1 MVKYI
6 CIIYFI
12 LFSHFSFAQVSETFA
27 DGDFTSTPTWTVN
40 STSDF
45 SISVGQLK
53 SNNSTTPGNFYIS
66 TSNTLAVNCQWEFWC
81 NLQFATSST
90 NYVDIYL
97 TSDIDNLQSANVNGY
112 FIRLGGTLDE
122 ICLYKRSGL
131 ISTAV
136 KLIDGMD
143 GSISSSTSNL
153 LKIKITRSVSHLFT
167 LERDMTGTGSSYVSE
182 GSVTDATFTSSNS
195 FGFLIQQSTA
205 SFVGKHFFDDIIVG
219 PIVVDVTPPVLT
231 FATPTSSTSLDVLF
245 NENVD
250 ITSAQTISNYTINSG
265 IGLPL
270 SATRDVSNFKLVH
283 LALSSSFMSGSTY
296 TLVASN
302 VKDIAGNP
310 LTTSGFSFNYLV
322 LGTPTFKDIVINEL
336 LVDPSP
342 IVNLTSCEYIEL
354 YNRSSYPFQLAN
366 LKLTDNSLISTLG
379 NYTLMPHAYVV
390 ICPIGDTAEFTSLGY
405 LNKLGVSSFPS
416 LTNSG
421 KNIYLKTITG
431 LYIDS
436 VNYRDSWYKNDLKK
450 EGGYSLE
457 QINPN
462 LTYSC
467 AQQSNWIASLDSD
480 GGTPGFINSVY
491 SIAPDV
497 IGPKI
502 ISITVTDSA
511 HITLCFDDL
520 ISVTQLTNTSN
531 YTISGAI
538 GTPTLASVLSG
549 GYCVTLSLFSPLLL
563 ANNYTI
569 TVFGLTDCLSNPLF
583 PNTTVASY
591 YIAKP
596 FDILINELMID
607 PEPAINLP
615 TEEYIELKNRTAFK
629 LNLKNWSIATPTSIK
644 KIPLV
649 TIEPDSF
656 IVLTGI
662 GKAAIFNSFG
672 INVTEVSSLPTL
684 VNDGST
690 IILRDSNHLQ
700 IHAIS
705 YDKNFYH
712 DYSKIDGGW
721 SIEQLDEANPCG
733 EKNNWLASK
742 HPNGGTPGKK
752 NSVATNNEDSQLP
765 ILKRI
770 SVIGSDTLLLIF
782 NESLDSLTLLNSS
795 TYLFDNGLASP
806 TAVWPIGSDFKK
818 TKLKMASPILP
829 NTIYHCT
836 IAGNVKDCAGN
847 LITSGNSLPFGLA
860 MPAIANDVVINEL
873 LFDPSTTCVDFV
885 ELYNRSNHI
894 IDLKDLRIGSMDTIT
909 QNLINT
915 EKITDD
921 GYLLFPQSYV
931 VLSENEFAIKQHYQ
945 TTQPQAF
952 YDVIDL
958 PSMNTDADVVTLSDK
973 NGLIID
979 NVIYSNQMHFPLLVN
994 TKGVSLER
1002 IDFNRAS
1009 NDKTNWNSASENVGF
1024 ATPAYQ
1030 NSQYL
1035 QSDGG
1040 SGFSLMNPLFSPDND
1055 GYNDVLTIRYTL
1067 NENGKIGNI
1076 YVFDNKGRPI
1086 KHLMRN
1092 QPLTQEGAISWNGMN
1107 DDNEKAAI
1115 GNYLIY
1121 IEIFDLSGKLN
1132 RYKLICT
1139 LAGKL

>member
-1 MVKYI
+1 M
-6 CIIYFI
+6 
-12 LFSHFSFAQVSETFA
+12 
-27 DGDFTSTPTWTVN
+27 
-40 STSDF
+40 SDF
-45 SISVGQLK
+45 SVNAGQLK

-97 TSDIDNLQSANVNGY
+97 TSDINNLQSANVNGY

-122 ICLYKRSGL
+122 ICLYKRTGL
-131 ISTAV
+131 ISSAI
-136 KLIDGMD
+136 KLIDGID
-143 GSISSSTSNL
+143 GSISSSTNNL
-153 LKIKITRSVSHLFT
+153 IKIKITRSALHVFS
-167 LERDMTGTGSSYVSE
+167 LERDITGIGSSYISE
-182 GSVTDATFTSSNS
+182 GSATDATFTTSNS

-205 SFVGKHFFDDIIVG
+205 SFVGKHFFDDIVVG

-231 FATPTSSTSLDVLF
+231 NATPTSSTNLDVLF
-245 NENVD
+245 NENVG

-270 SATRDVSNFKLVH
+270 LATRDASNFKLVH
-283 LALSSSFMSGSTY
+283 LVLSSPFVSGSTY
-296 TLVASN
+296 TIVINN
-302 VKDIAGNP
+302 VQDVAGNP
-310 LTTSGFSFNYLV
+310 LTTSSFNFNYLA
-322 LGTPTFKDIVINEL
+322 LGSPIFKDIVINEL
-336 LVDPSP
+336 LADPSP
-342 IVNLTSCEYIEL
+342 IVNLTSCEFIEL
-354 YNRSSYPFQLAN
+354 YNRSSSPFQLAN
-366 LKLTDNSLISTLG
+366 LKLTDNSSLSTLG
-379 NYTLMPHAYVV
+379 NYTLMPNAYVV

-421 KNIYLKTITG
+421 KNIYLKTNTG

-436 VNYRDSWYKNDLKK
+436 VNYRDTWYKNDLKK
-450 EGGYSLE
+450 EGGYTLE
-457 QINPN
+457 QINPS

-467 AQQSNWIASLDSD
+467 AQQSNWISSIDPD
-480 GGTPGFINSVY
+480 GGTPGFVNSVY

-502 ISITVTDSA
+502 ISITVTDSVQ
-511 HITLCFDDL
+511 ITLCFNDL
-520 ISVTQLTNTSN
+520 ISATQLTNTSN
-531 YTISGAI
+531 YSISGSI
-538 GTPTLASVLSG
+538 GSPTLATVFG
-549 GYCVTLSLFSPLLL
+549 GTNCVTLSLSNPMHL
-563 ANNYTI
+563 ATNYTI
-569 TVFGLTDCLSNPLF
+569 TVSSITDCLSNPVF
-583 PNTTVASY
+583 PNTAIASY

-596 FDILINELMID
+596 YDMVINELMID
-607 PEPAINLP
+607 PDPAINLP
-615 TEEYIELKNRTAFK
+615 TEEYIELKNRTPFK
-629 LNLKNWSIATPTSIK
+629 LNLKNWSISTPTSIK
-644 KIPLV
+644 KIPPV

-656 IVLTGI
+656 IVLTGT
-662 GKAAIFNSFG
+662 GKASIFNGFG

-690 IILRDSNHLQ
+690 VILRDSNGLQ

-705 YDKNFYH
+705 YDKNFYN
-712 DYSKIDGGW
+712 DNAKTDGGW
-721 SIEQLDEANPCG
+721 SIEQLDENNPCG
-733 EKNNWLASK
+733 EKNNWRASK

-752 NSVATNNEDSQLP
+752 NSVATNNEDSKIP
-765 ILKRI
+765 IFKRI
-770 SVIGSDTLLLIF
+770 SVLNSDTLLLIF
-782 NESLDSLTLLNSS
+782 NESLDSLTLMNLSS
-795 TYLFDNGLASP
+795 YLFDNGLAGP

-818 TKLKMASPILP
+818 VKLKMATPILP

-836 IAGNVKDCAGN
+836 ISGNVKDCAGN
-847 LITSGNSLPFGLA
+847 IMTSSNTLPFGLA
-860 MPAIANDVVINEL
+860 EPAQMNDVVINEL
-873 LFDPSTTCVDFV
+873 LFDPSTNSVDFV

-909 QNLINT
+909 QNLTYT
-915 EKITDD
+915 EKITED

-931 VLSENEFAIKQHYQ
+931 VLSENEAAIKQQYQ
-945 TTQPQAF
+945 TQQPQAF
-952 YDVIDL
+952 YDLTDL

-979 NVIYSNQMHFPLLVN
+979 NVVYSNQMHFPLLVN

-1009 NDKTNWNSASENVGF
+1009 NDKTNWNSASEHVGF

-1035 QSDGG
+1035 QANGG
-1040 SGFSLMNPLFSPDND
+1040 SGFSMVNPLFSPDND
-1055 GYNDVLTIRYTL
+1055 GYNDVLTIHYAL

-1076 YVFDNKGRPI
+1076 YIFDHKGRPT

-1092 QPLTQEGAISWNGMN
+1092 QLLTQEGAISWNGMN
-1107 DDNEKAAI
+1107 EDHEKAAI
-1115 GNYLIY
+1115 GIYLVY
-1121 IEIFDLSGKLN
+1121 IELFDLSGKLN

>member
-1 MVKYI
+1 MVKYVSLV
-6 CIIYFI
+6 YFI
-12 LFSHFSFAQVSETFA
+12 LFFTISFAQVSETFT

-40 STSDF
+40 SLSDF
-45 SISVGQLK
+45 SVSAGQLK
-53 SNNSTTPGNFYIS
+53 SSNLIAPSNFYIS
-66 TSNTLAVNCQWEFWC
+66 TSNTLSANCQWEFWC

-97 TSDIDNLQSANVNGY
+97 TSDVANLQSINVNGY

-122 ICLYKRSGL
+122 ICLYKRTGL
-131 ISTAV
+131 ISSAV
-136 KLIDGMD
+136 KLIDGID
-143 GSISSSTSNL
+143 GSISSSTNNL
-153 LKIKITRSVSHLFT
+153 IKIKITRSSLHVFS
-167 LERDMTGTGSSYVSE
+167 LERDLTGIGSSFISE
-182 GSVTDATFTSSNS
+182 GSATDATFTTSNS
-195 FGFLIQQSTA
+195 FGFFIQQSTA

-219 PIVVDVTPPVLT
+219 PIIVDVTPPLLIT
-231 FATPTSSTSLDVLF
+231 ATPTSSTSLDVLF
-245 NENVD
+245 NENVG
-250 ITSAQTISNYTINSG
+250 IISAQTISNYTINSG

-270 SATRDVSNFKLVH
+270 SATRDASNFKLVH
-283 LALSSSFMSGSTY
+283 LVLSSPFISGSTY

-310 LTTSGFSFNYLV
+310 LTTSSFNFNYLV
-322 LGTPTFKDIVINEL
+322 LGSPTFKDIVINEM

-342 IVNLTSCEYIEL
+342 IVNLTSCEFIEL
-354 YNRSSYPFQLAN
+354 YNSSSSAFQLAN
-366 LKLTDNSLISTLG
+366 LKFTDNISLSTLG

-421 KNIYLKTITG
+421 KSIYLKTNTG
-431 LYIDS
+431 MFIDS
-436 VNYRDSWYKNDLKK
+436 VNYRDAWYKNDLKK

-467 AQQSNWIASLDSD
+467 AQQSNWIASNDLD
-480 GGTPGFINSVY
+480 GGTPGFVNSVY

-502 ISITVTDSA
+502 VSITVTDSA

-520 ISVTQLTNTSN
+520 ISATQLTNTAN
-531 YTISGAI
+531 YSISGSV
-538 GTPTLASVLSG
+538 GTPTLATVLDGSN
-549 GYCVTLSLFSPLLL
+549 CVTLSLLNPMLH
-563 ANNYTI
+563 ATNYTI
-569 TVFGLTDCLSNPLF
+569 SVFGITDCLSNPVF
-583 PNTTVASY
+583 PNTANVSY
-591 YIAKP
+591 YMAKP
-596 FDILINELMID
+596 YDVVINELMID

-615 TEEYIELKNRTAFK
+615 TEEYIELKNRTPFK

-644 KIPLV
+644 KIPAV

-656 IVLTGI
+656 IVLTGT
-662 GKAAIFNSFG
+662 GKASIFNSFG
-672 INVTEVSSLPTL
+672 INVTEVLSLPTL
-684 VNDGST
+684 VNDGAT
-690 IILRDSNHLQ
+690 VILRDSNDIQ
-700 IHAIS
+700 IHALS
-705 YDKNFYH
+705 YDKNFYNNNA
-712 DYSKIDGGW
+712 KIDGGW
-721 SIEQLDEANPCG
+721 SIEQLDENNPCG
-733 EKNNWLASK
+733 EKNNWRASK

-752 NSVATNNEDSQLP
+752 NSVATNNEDSELP

-770 SVIGSDTLLLIF
+770 SVIGSDTILLIF

-795 TYLFDNGLASP
+795 SYLFDNGLASP
-806 TAVWPIGSDFKK
+806 TAIWPIGSDFKK
-818 TKLKMASPILP
+818 IKLKMASPILP

-847 LITSGNSLPFGLA
+847 IITSSNTLPFGLA
-860 MPAIANDVVINEL
+860 EPAQMNDVVINEL
-873 LFDPSTTCVDFV
+873 LFDPSTNSVDFV

-909 QNLINT
+909 QNLTYT

-931 VLSENEFAIKQHYQ
+931 VLSENEAAIKQQYQ
-945 TTQPQAF
+945 TQQPQAF
-952 YDVIDL
+952 YDLTDL

-973 NGLIID
+973 YGLIID
-979 NVIYSNQMHFPLLVN
+979 NVVYSNQMHFPLLVN

-1009 NDKTNWNSASENVGF
+1009 NDKTNWNSASEYVGF

-1035 QSDGG
+1035 QADGG
-1040 SGFSLMNPLFSPDND
+1040 SGFSIVNPLFSPDND
-1055 GYNDVLTIRYTL
+1055 GYHDVLTIHYAL

-1076 YVFDNKGRPI
+1076 YILDNKGRSI

-1107 DDNEKAAI
+1107 EDNEKAKI
-1115 GNYLIY
+1115 GIY
-1121 IEIFDLSGKLN
+1121 IVYIELFDLSGKLN

>member
-6 CIIYFI
+6 SLIYFI
-12 LFSHFSFAQVSETFA
+12 LFFTISFAQVSETFT

-40 STSDF
+40 SMSDF
-45 SISVGQLK
+45 SVSSGQLK
-53 SNNSTTPGNFYIS
+53 SSNLIAPSNFYIS
-66 TSNTLAVNCQWEFWC
+66 TSNTLSANCQWEFWC

-97 TSDIDNLQSANVNGY
+97 TSDVANLQSTNLNGY

-136 KLIDGMD
+136 KLIDGID
-143 GSISSSTSNL
+143 GSISSSTNNL
-153 LKIKITRSVSHLFT
+153 IKIKITRSAIHVFS
-167 LERDMTGTGSSYVSE
+167 LERDLTGIGSSYISE
-182 GSVTDATFTSSNS
+182 GSATDATFTTSNS
-195 FGFLIQQSTA
+195 FGFFIQQSTA

-219 PIVVDVTPPVLT
+219 PIIVDVTPPLLIN
-231 FATPTSSTSLDVLF
+231 ATPTSSTSLDVLF

-250 ITSAQTISNYTINSG
+250 ITSAQTISNYTINLG

-270 SATRDVSNFKLVH
+270 LATRDAINFKLVH
-283 LALSSSFMSGSTY
+283 LVLSAPFMSGSTY
-296 TLVASN
+296 TIVVNN
-302 VKDIAGNP
+302 VQDFAGNP
-310 LTTSGFSFNYLV
+310 LTASSFNFNYLA
-322 LGTPTFKDIVINEL
+322 LGSPTFKDIVINEM

-342 IVNLTSCEYIEL
+342 IVNLTSCEFIEL
-354 YNRSSYPFQLAN
+354 YNRSTSPFQLAN
-366 LKLTDNSLISTLG
+366 LKLTDNSSLSTLG
-379 NYTLMPHAYVV
+379 NYTLMPNTYVV

-421 KNIYLKTITG
+421 KSIYLKTNTG
-431 LYIDS
+431 MFIDS
-436 VNYRDSWYKNDLKK
+436 VNYRDAWYKNDLKK

-467 AQQSNWIASLDSD
+467 AQQTNWIASNDLD
-480 GGTPGFINSVY
+480 GGTPGFVNSVY

-502 ISITVTDSA
+502 VSITVTDSA

-520 ISVTQLTNTSN
+520 ISATQLTNTAN
-531 YTISGAI
+531 YSISGSIGSPTLATISG
-538 GTPTLASVLSG
+538 GNN
-549 GYCVTLSLFSPLLL
+549 CVTLSLLNPMLH
-563 ANNYTI
+563 ATNYTI
-569 TVFGLTDCLSNPLF
+569 SVFGITDCLYNPVF
-583 PNTTVASY
+583 PHTASASY
-591 YIAKP
+591 YMAKP
-596 FDILINELMID
+596 YDVVINELMID

-615 TEEYIELKNRTAFK
+615 TEEYIELKNRTPFK

-644 KIPLV
+644 KIPPV
-649 TIEPDSF
+649 TIEPDSL
-656 IVLTGI
+656 IVLTGT
-662 GKAAIFNSFG
+662 GKASIFNGFG

-684 VNDGST
+684 VNDGAT
-690 IILRDSNHLQ
+690 VILRDSNGVQ
-700 IHAIS
+700 IHALS
-705 YDKNFYH
+705 YDKNFYN
-712 DYSKIDGGW
+712 DNSKSDGGW
-721 SIEQLDEANPCG
+721 SIEQLDENNPCG
-733 EKNNWLASK
+733 EKNNWRASK

-752 NSVATNNEDSQLP
+752 NSVATNNEDSEIP
-765 ILKRI
+765 IFKRI
-770 SVIGSDTLLLIF
+770 SVLSSDTLLLIF
-782 NESLDSLTLLNSS
+782 NESLDSLTLMNLSS
-795 TYLFDNGLASP
+795 YLFNNGLSSP
-806 TAVWPIGSDFKK
+806 IAVWPIGSDFKK
-818 TKLKMASPILP
+818 VKLKMATPIVP

-847 LITSGNSLPFGLA
+847 LIPSGNSLPFGLA
-860 MPAIANDVVINEL
+860 EPAQINDVVINEL
-873 LFDPSTTCVDFV
+873 LFDPSTNSVDFV

-894 IDLKDLRIGSMDTIT
+894 IDLKDLRIGSMDTTT
-909 QNLINT
+909 QNLTYT
-915 EKITDD
+915 EKITED
-921 GYLLFPQSYV
+921 GYLLFPQSYI
-931 VLSENEFAIKQHYQ
+931 VLSENETAIKQQYQ
-945 TTQPQAF
+945 TQQPQAF
-952 YDVIDL
+952 YDLTDL

-979 NVIYSNQMHFPLLVN
+979 NVVYSNQMHFPLLVN

-1009 NDKTNWNSASENVGF
+1009 NDKTNWNSASEHVGF

-1035 QSDGG
+1035 QANGG
-1040 SGFSLMNPLFSPDND
+1040 SGFSIVNPLFSPDND
-1055 GYNDVLTIRYTL
+1055 GYNDVLTIHYAL

-1076 YVFDNKGRPI
+1076 YIFDNNGRPI

-1107 DDNEKAAI
+1107 EDNEKAKI
-1115 GNYLIY
+1115 GIYLVY
-1121 IEIFDLSGKLN
+1121 IELFDLSGKLN